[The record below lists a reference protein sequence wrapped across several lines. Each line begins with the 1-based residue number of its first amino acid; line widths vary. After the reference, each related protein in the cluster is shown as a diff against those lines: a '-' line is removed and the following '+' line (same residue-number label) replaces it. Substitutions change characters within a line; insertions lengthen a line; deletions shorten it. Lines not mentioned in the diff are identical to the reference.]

1 MKWYN
6 VVDVICVLIVEI
18 VFFLNRI
25 MGNECKNIN
34 LYMNWKMLLKRLKY
48 DWFWIN
54 WINIFIKI

>member
-6 VVDVICVLIVEI
+6 VVDVICVLIVEN
-18 VFFLNRI
+18 FFLKNRI